1 MAAIV
6 ELRRRT
12 RAVEARARGVRVA
25 AMAEGREED
34 WTRCPKMH
42 SDVQEALGLAR
53 TILEQ
58 LGEEEDENNFEV
70 DASSE
75 DHHTFVDKE
84 DEGNLAKR
92 CLESLHEVQ
101 GKLRRLDLPT
111 FARPAA
117 TLRAAATRTAQ
128 HDDLKDQ
135 EAPGT
140 PEAIRIPTYAQ
151 PELSKSRRHVTDHM
165 LVHEDLS
172 EEILEMTRKLKENA
186 VTFRGRLEQ
195 QGKQLDEAESKVE
208 KNVASARDRNKQAKA
223 FYKRNWSTS
232 CQSYLILF
240 WVAVAFAAT
249 VVFLKTSS
257 IAGYSAAKAAKAA
270 AGASGEEL

>member
-1 MAAIV
+1 M
-6 ELRRRT
+6 
-12 RAVEARARGVRVA
+12 EARARGVRVA

-140 PEAIRIPTYAQ
+140 PEAIRIPTDAQ
-151 PELSKSRRHVTDHM
+151 PQLSKSKRVTDHM

-172 EEILEMTRKLKENA
+172 EEILKMTRKLKENA

>member
-12 RAVEARARGVRVA
+12 RAVEARARGGRVD
-25 AMAEGREED
+25 MAEGREED

-58 LGEEEDENNFEV
+58 FGEDEENNSSG
-70 DASSE
+70 DASSKGAE

-84 DEGNLAKR
+84 DGGNLAKR

-128 HDDLKDQ
+128 QDYLKD

-151 PELSKSRRHVTDHM
+151 PQLSKSKRVTDHM

-172 EEILEMTRKLKENA
+172 EEILKMTRKLKENA

-208 KNVASARDRNKQAKA
+208 KNVASARDKNKQAKA